1 MGIEVKRLRLQD
13 VGNPPN
19 SVRVQQN
26 ATQHRFLCLEVL
38 RWNGI
43 GEAFK
48 AWLLIPAISSIAR
61 ASPFDRF
68 VVV

>member
-13 VGNPPN
+13 VGNPTDG
-19 SVRVQQN
+19 VWVQQN

-38 RWNGI
+38 GWNGI

-48 AWLLIPAISSIAR
+48 AWLLITAFSSVTR